1 MNIIFVEPGFPA
13 NQRRFALALASV
25 GANVIGIGES
35 EEWMLD
41 DELRSAMAGYYGV
54 GSVTSVREMTDA
66 VRFIEDRVRV
76 DRLEATVEAHTMP
89 AAQVRGGHRHPRH
102 VGAHDLAVPRQALDE
117 AGAP

>member
-1 MNIIFVEPGFPA
+1 M
-13 NQRRFALALASV
+13 

-41 DELRSAMAGYYGV
+41 DELRSAMAGYYRV

-66 VRFIEDRVRV
+66 VRFIQDRVWV
-76 DRLEATVEAHTMP
+76 DRLEATVEALPCSLRGVREATGIPGTSVHTT
-89 AAQVRGGHRHPRH
+89 V
-102 VGAHDLAVPRQALDE
+102 AVPRQALDE